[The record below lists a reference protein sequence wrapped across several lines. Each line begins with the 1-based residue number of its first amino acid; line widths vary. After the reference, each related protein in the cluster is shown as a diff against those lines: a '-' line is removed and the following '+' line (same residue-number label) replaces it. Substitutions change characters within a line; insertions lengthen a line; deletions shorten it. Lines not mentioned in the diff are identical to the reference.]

1 MYGKILNLKFANME
15 EAKLAASFF
24 TENIASKISALKIV
38 GFNVF
43 IGQQGD
49 MNVLIKF
56 ESVNAVKVFEGKYPD
71 IIKALRRSLV
81 FKETVFV
88 GVCAFTFEQEAALTE
103 G

>member
-56 ESVNAVKVFEGKYPD
+56 ESVNAVKVFEAKYPD

>member
-24 TENIASKISALKIV
+24 SENIATKISELKII

-43 IGQQGD
+43 IGQKGD
-49 MNVLIKF
+49 LNVSIKF
-56 ESVNAVKVFEGKYPD
+56 EKVESVKKFEMRYPE
-71 IIKALRRSLV
+71 IIKGLRKSLV
-81 FKETVFV
+81 FKETVFI

-103 G
+103 T